1 MSESSAAPITTAP
14 TTLPSREERVHALD
28 NLRAAAMLL
37 GIFLHAGISFMT
49 LKFPWA
55 ARDVSLHWTF
65 DLMVGFIHGFR
76 MQLFF
81 FLAGFFA
88 RLLHER
94 LGPAAFAKQRLK
106 RIGVPF
112 LIGMVVLIP
121 MIGLLW
127 AWGQPRMSEQMEMP
141 FKPPDGLAGV
151 PTGHLWFLQYLLVF
165 YALALVFVWPA
176 KRCSAGVFAAL
187 DKAFDWFMHS
197 PLKALLLVP
206 LTVLCLW
213 NGPMWGEIEQA
224 GVGFIPKLRAVAYY
238 GLFFAVG
245 WWLHRR
251 RHQLSELSHYLKSG
265 FAFALLAMVI
275 HGTIIVSA
283 PKPTQPDYFALKVT
297 SLSCA
302 ALYAWLMTF
311 AITGWFLRFAGQHQ
325 PWVRY
330 LADASYWCYLV
341 HLPLVLWLQVLVAKW
356 PLHAWVKFSGLM
368 LVTMAILLA
377 SYHWCVRYTWIGR
390 LLNGPR
396 ERPKASAA

>member
-1 MSESSAAPITTAP
+1 
-14 TTLPSREERVHALD
+14 
-28 NLRAAAMLL
+28 MLL
-37 GIFLHAGISFMT
+37 GIFLHGAISFMT
-49 LKFPWA
+49 LNFGWP
-55 ARDVSLHWTF
+55 ARDVNLHWTF
-65 DLMVGFIHGFR
+65 DLMVGLIHGFR

-94 LGPAAFAKQRLK
+94 LGAAAYAKQRLK
-106 RIGVPF
+106 RIGLPF
-112 LIGMVVLIP
+112 LIGMVTVMP
-121 MIGLLW
+121 VVGMVW
-127 AWGQPRMSEQMEMP
+127 AWGMQWME
-141 FKPPDGLAGV
+141 KPTVMVFQPDGKLDSI
-151 PTGHLWFLQYLLVF
+151 PTGHLWFLEYLLAF
-165 YALALVFVWPA
+165 YALSLVVVWLARRLPA
-176 KRCSAGVFAAL
+176 GCFSVGDR
-187 DKAFDWFMHS
+187 AFDWFLRS
-197 PLKALLLVP
+197 PLRALPLLP

-224 GVGFIPKLRAVAYY
+224 GVSFFPKLRAVAYY
-238 GLFFAVG
+238 GLFFVVG

-265 FAFALLAMVI
+265 FAFGLLAIFI

-283 PKPTQPDYFALKVT
+283 PKPAQADYLALKIT

-311 AITGWFLRFAGQHQ
+311 AVTGWFLRFAGQHQ

-341 HLPLVLWLQVLVAKW
+341 HLPLVLCLQIVVAKW
-356 PLHAWVKFSGLM
+356 PVNGWLKFSGIM
-368 LVTMAILLA
+368 LVTMALLLA

-396 ERPKASAA
+396 EKPRVEAHS